1 MNSAHE
7 GECGVSETVTGE
19 NGMVTAPHR
28 AAAEA
33 GAAVLAE
40 GGNAVEAMI
49 AMAATIAVVYP
60 HMTGIG
66 GDAFAVIAAPGRPP
80 LAVEACG
87 AAGALAT
94 RMHYEKK
101 GYHALPTRGVDAA
114 ITVPGAVSA
123 WQTMAEAAASLGG
136 RMPRGDLLGD
146 AIRRAGEGS
155 AVTRSHAR
163 MLGEHR
169 EALAAVPGFAATFMA
184 DGKPQEAGAILRQ
197 ERLADTLDR
206 IAQAGFA
213 DFYRGDI
220 AVALGADLEEAQAV
234 VTRDDLRRHEA
245 RLREPLKLATAD
257 GTLYNTPP
265 PTQGLASLIILGLF
279 DRLKVKRGE
288 SFEHL
293 HGLIEAAKR
302 ANAVRDRHVT
312 DPRHGEDVTRFLDA
326 VRLDEEA
333 RAIDM
338 KRAGTMTPAEPK
350 GDTVW
355 MGAIDRKGIAV
366 SFIQSLYWE
375 FGSGFVSRRTG
386 VLFQNRGAS
395 FSLDRDAVNPLM
407 PGRKPFHTL
416 NPAFAR
422 FNDGRAMVY
431 GSMGGDAQPQFQS
444 AVFTRIARF
453 GMQPGDALA
462 APRWRVG
469 RTWGSD
475 MAGVVVEDG
484 LDTDVLTALTRAG
497 HELTVLPERYSDSMG
512 HAGAVVREARGRI
525 FGAADPR
532 SDGAAVG
539 G

>member
-1 MNSAHE
+1 M
-7 GECGVSETVTGE
+7 SETVVGE
-19 NGMVTAPHR
+19 KGMVTAPHR

-66 GDAFAVIAAPGRPP
+66 GDAFAVVAAPGRAP
-80 LAVEACG
+80 LAIDACG
-87 AAGALAT
+87 AAGSLAT
-94 RMHYEKK
+94 RARYGAK
-101 GYHALPTRGVDAA
+101 GYDTLPMRGVDAA

-123 WQTMAEAAASLGG
+123 WQMMAEAATDLGG
-136 RMPRGDLLGD
+136 RIPRGELLGD
-146 AIRRAGEGS
+146 AVRRAREGS

-163 MLGEHR
+163 MIAEHLEVLR
-169 EALAAVPGFAATFMA
+169 AIPGFAATFLP
-184 DGKPQEAGAILRQ
+184 DGKAPDVGVTFRQ
-197 ERLADTLDR
+197 PRLADTLDR
-206 IAQAGFA
+206 LAHAGYA
-213 DFYRGDI
+213 DFYRGD
-220 AVALGADLEEAQAV
+220 VAAELGADLDEAQGV
-234 VTRDDLRRHEA
+234 VTREDLRRHEA
-245 RLREPLKLATAD
+245 RLREPLSLATAD
-257 GTLYNTPP
+257 GALTNTPP

-279 DRLKVKRGE
+279 DRLKVTRGE
-288 SFEHL
+288 SFEHI

-302 ANAVRDRHVT
+302 ANAVRDAYVT
-312 DPRHGEDVTRFLDA
+312 DPAFGEDVTRFLEAGWLDA
-326 VRLDEEA
+326 EA
-333 RAIDM
+333 LTIDRR
-338 KRAGTMTPAEPK
+338 RAGAMTPANPK

-355 MGAIDRKGIAV
+355 MGAIDRNGVAV

-375 FGSGFVSRRTG
+375 FGSGFTSGRTG

-395 FSLDRDAVNPLM
+395 FSLDPDAVNPLT

-422 FNDGRAMVY
+422 FNDGRTMVY
-431 GSMGGDAQPQFQS
+431 GSMGGDAQPQFQA

-453 GMQPGDALA
+453 GMQPGDAIA

-469 RTWGSD
+469 RTWGSLA
-475 MAGVVVEDG
+475 AGVTVEDG
-484 LDTDVLTALTRAG
+484 LDTDVLVALKRAG
-497 HELTVLPERYSDSMG
+497 HEVTVLAERYSDSMG
-512 HAGAVVREARGRI
+512 HAGAVVRTAKGRI
-525 FGAADPR
+525 SGAADPR